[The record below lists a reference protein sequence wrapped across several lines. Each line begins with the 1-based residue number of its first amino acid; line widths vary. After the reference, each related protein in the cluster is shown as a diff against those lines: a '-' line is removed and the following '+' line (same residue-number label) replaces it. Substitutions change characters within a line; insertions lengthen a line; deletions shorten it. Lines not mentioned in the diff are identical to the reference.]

1 MVALQVTET
10 VPFGPF
16 GTPYTCQI
24 HVRSVARTPFQT
36 VSLLNSRKFGLRIRF
51 EKVLRHG
58 SLTVNEISRLLL
70 GTLYGRTSENTPTRT

>member
-36 VSLLNSRKFGLRIRF
+36 VSL
-51 EKVLRHG
+51 
-58 SLTVNEISRLLL
+58 
-70 GTLYGRTSENTPTRT
+70 GTLVNKLPVNAPDPSRWHHGCCRPVGEKRGLARRRNFYVGGTE